1 MRGDSGEVKSV
12 NYIYIKFSN
21 QTQGEKA
28 HFVLKR
34 HRIASRLKRNPN
46 PNHKEGCNYALF
58 VDGDIFKAFEIISE
72 NHIQNMG
79 IERYGDGR

>member
-1 MRGDSGEVKSV
+1 M

-21 QTQGEKA
+21 QTQGERA
-28 HFVLKR
+28 RFLLKR
-34 HRIASRLKRNPN
+34 HGIGSNLRRNPN

-58 VDGDIFKAFEIISE
+58 VMGDIFRAFEIISE

>member
-1 MRGDSGEVKSV
+1 M

-28 HFVLKR
+28 RFTLKR
-34 HRIASRLKRNPN
+34 RGIASSLRRNPN

-58 VDGDIFKAFEIISE
+58 VNGDIFRAFEIISE

>member
-1 MRGDSGEVKSV
+1 M

-28 HFVLKR
+28 RSVLKKR
-34 HRIASRLKRNPN
+34 GISSRLRRNPN
-46 PNHKEGCNYALF
+46 PNHREGCNFALF
-58 VDGDIFKAFEIISE
+58 VSGDIFRAFDIISE